1 MIGRT
6 LQLPSTTPTVYII
19 AILTIQSWHKII
31 LHTFGGDEGVSL
43 FKQFYCSLFGLDV
56 LLGLD
61 VLFGLDALLALVI
74 FVWRPL
80 CVISQCYKFVFRIGV
95 TWEHLE
101 RLPKKCEI
109 RGTRSKLNGKNT
121 QIKDGEEKKWKKLKS
136 FHKGSHRNTKKSDTQ
151 TNCLLAKF
159 DTENRN
165 TKKSEEELSLITVP
179 CVIVGQILGQLVSR

>member
-1 MIGRT
+1 MRGFHFSNNFIV
-6 LQLPSTTPTVYII
+6 PSLDLMSSLDLMPS
-19 AILTIQSWHKII
+19 LRSWWR
-31 LHTFGGDEGVSL
+31 GVNTWSYL
-43 FKQFYCSLFGLDV
+43 CDG
-56 LLGLD
+56 
-61 VLFGLDALLALVI
+61 
-74 FVWRPL
+74 P

-151 TNCLLAKF
+151 TNCLFAKF

-165 TKKSEEELSLITVP
+165 TKKSEKELRLITVP